1 MIGAGARIVSTANM
15 NDACIFCRIANGQIP
30 AKLAHEDDRTVAFHD
45 IDPRAPVHVLII
57 PRQHIA
63 AVDQLADGDVD
74 LVGGMFLVA
83 RQLARELGVA
93 DSGYRLVVNSGAD
106 AGQSVDHLHMHLLGG
121 RPLKWP
127 PG

>member
-1 MIGAGARIVSTANM
+1 MSVEGARIVATDNM
-15 NDACIFCRIANGQIP
+15 NEACLFCRIARGDIP
-30 AKLAHEDDRTVAFHD
+30 AKLAHQDDHTVAFHD

-57 PRQHIA
+57 PRKHIP
-63 AVDQLADGDVD
+63 AVDHLEPDDLA
-74 LVGGMFLVA
+74 VA
-83 RQLARELGVA
+83 GHLFQVAGTLARELGVA

-106 AGQSVDHLHMHLLGG
+106 AGQSVAHLHMHLLGG

>member
-63 AVDQLADGDVD
+63 GVDHLAAGDVD